1 MQIGKLFPGLAAA
14 PTDISLG
21 LGDNWRQFALL
32 VTVNLFVGGM
42 IGMERSILSGLAEA

>member
-1 MQIGKLFPGLAAA
+1 MQIGRLLPGFAVPQKDVTL
-14 PTDISLG
+14 S

-42 IGMERSILSGLAEA
+42 IGMERSSLSGLAEA